1 MKHNL
6 PKTAIGYRALT
17 GTLMAMGLFVCLPQ
31 SAWAAQ
37 PKPELQEQTNGVRGR
52 VVDEN
57 GEPLIGVTVRAGQGK
72 ATVTDLDGNYT
83 INVPKG
89 TKLILSYTGY
99 KDQTINAGADAK
111 MVPDVQG
118 LDDVVVI
125 GYGTA
130 KKRDLTG
137 SISQIGAEKLK
148 DRPYGNALASM
159 AGQLSGVNITTTQG
173 APGMAPTIK
182 VRGMSSIN
190 SGTTPLYVIDGI
202 PMEDNT
208 DSGSGANGGSFQ
220 KANRNPLNNINPNDI
235 ESIEVLKDAS
245 SAAIY
250 GSRGANG
257 VVIIT
262 TKTGKAGKTKVDVN
276 YEFGVS
282 RVNRRLKMMNAP
294 EWIEFETAARNN
306 TYATD
311 LKSNPNLKRTDSYTK
326 YYVPDEFSDPD
337 WLARIGNGTDWQDV
351 LLHNALTHNL
361 QVSASG
367 GSEKTQ
373 FMVSANYLNQD
384 GVVDNNPYERYSFR
398 SNINHKFN
406 DRISFAMKL
415 AMTHSKTKPQGLS
428 GKSDAVSLA
437 AQSDPIFP
445 LRVET
450 GSLGFKDPESM
461 WHTFV
466 KYGFQLWHP
475 YSLTREMHKDQR
487 TDNQLMNTYVD
498 WKIIDGLTFRT
509 ALNADNEDTHYSS
522 YWNEGQDWGYS
533 GWVPA
538 TGSFQTLRQFN
549 WDWENTLNYI
559 QSFGDHTITGLLGY
573 TMQKQTLEISSM
585 SANNYP
591 NDLVHTLNAGKV
603 NGGSTSKT
611 AWSLISY
618 LARATYSYKGKYLAS
633 AAIRADGCSRFGK
646 DNRWGYFPSASLA
659 WRASEENF
667 LRNNATWL
675 NNLKFR
681 LSYGQTGNN
690 QIDNYGAI
698 GLLGYS
704 SYVVKG
710 ATAQGLYTS
719 TKPSPKLK
727 WEKTWQVNFGIDFS
741 VLRDRIG
748 GSLDLYYSRTNDL
761 LLNVPVPVLT
771 GFETQLSNIGSLR
784 NQGVEFNLSS
794 HNFVGEF
801 TWTTDFNI
809 SANRNKVLK
818 LGQNNDPIYVN
829 TNSAISK
836 TEVGQPIGNYFGYK
850 AVGVLSTAEAAQ
862 LAANGYSN
870 GDAGWSAPSGS
881 EAGDPKYLDNDHDGK
896 ITANDRVILGNYQPN
911 FTWGMTNTF
920 TYKGFD
926 FSFMLTGSE
935 GGEIMNQNAR
945 FLGEFNGDRNAYK
958 RVSNFW
964 RSDDEPGDG
973 ITPKPRTKYIGVEG
987 QSSSYWVEDGSFWR
1001 LKNIRLGYTFPR
1013 NLTNKIGVEN
1023 LRLYCNLENIYV
1035 HSDYSN
1041 YDPENSTFQSGYRVG
1056 YDYGAY
1062 PTPFTCSFGINV
1074 TF

>member
-1 MKHNL
+1 MKNKKAVTSGVKVL
-6 PKTAIGYRALT
+6 VAPLI
-17 GTLMAMGLFVCLPQ
+17 AMGFAVCMPQ
-31 SAWAAQ
+31 TANAAPRQ
-37 PKPELQEQTNGVRGR
+37 AVQEQDGVVKGH

-57 GEPLIGVTVRAGQGK
+57 GEPLIGVTVRAKGGQ
-72 ATVTDLDGNYT
+72 ATITDIDGNYT

-89 TKLILSYTGY
+89 TPLTISYTGY
-99 KDQTINAGADAK
+99 KDMQTTAGANVS
-111 MVPDVQG
+111 MEPDVQG

-137 SISQIGAEKLK
+137 SISQVNADQLK
-148 DRPYGNALASM
+148 DRPYGNALQSM
-159 AGQLSGVNITTTQG
+159 AGQVSGVNITTTQG
-173 APGMAPTIK
+173 APGMAPTVK

-190 SGTTPLYVIDGI
+190 SGTSPLYVIDGI
-202 PMEDNT
+202 PLEDGTSSTGTN
-208 DSGSGANGGSFQ
+208 GSNFQ
-220 KANRNPLNNINPNDI
+220 EANRNPLNNINPNDI

-262 TKTGKAGKTKVDVN
+262 TKTGKAGRTKVDVN
-276 YEFGVS
+276 YEFGISKVT
-282 RVNRRLKMMNAP
+282 RKIDMMNAH

-311 LKSNPNLKRTDSYTK
+311 LKSNPNLTRTSSYTK
-326 YYVPDEFSDPD
+326 YYVPDEFSDQE
-337 WLARIGNGTDWQDV
+337 WLDRIGDGTDWQDV
-351 LLHNALTHNL
+351 LLHTAYTHNV

-373 FMVSANYLNQD
+373 FMISANYLNQD
-384 GVVDNNPYERYSFR
+384 GVVDENPYQRYSFR

-406 DRISFAMKL
+406 DHVSFAMKL
-415 AMTHSKTKPQGLS
+415 AMTQSKTKPQGLS

-437 AQSDPIFP
+437 CQSDPIFP

-450 GSLGFKDPESM
+450 GSLGFKDPESI

-475 YSLTREMHKDQR
+475 YSLTREMKKDQR
-487 TDNQLMNTYVD
+487 TNTQLMNTYVD
-498 WKIIDGLTFRT
+498 WKIIDGLVFRS
-509 ALNADNEDTHYSS
+509 AINADNEDTHYSS

-533 GWVPA
+533 GWVAA

-549 WDWENTLNYI
+549 WAWENTLNYS
-559 QSFGDHTITGLLGY
+559 QTFGDHSVTGLLGY
-573 TMQKQTLEISSM
+573 TMQKQTLELSTM

-591 NDLVHTLNAGKV
+591 NDMVHTLNAGKV
-603 NGGSTSKT
+603 NSGSTTKT
-611 AWSLISY
+611 EWSIISY
-618 LARATYSYKGKYLAS
+618 LARATYAYKGKYLAS

-667 LRNNATWL
+667 LANNVDWL

-698 GLLGYS
+698 GLLDYS
-704 SYVVKG
+704 SYVVDG
-710 ATAQGLYTS
+710 ATAQGMYTN
-719 TKPSPKLK
+719 TKPSSKLK

-741 VLRDRIG
+741 VLRDRLG

-761 LLNVPVPVLT
+761 LLNVPIPVLT
-771 GFETQLSNIGSLR
+771 GFQTQLDNVGSLR
-784 NQGVEFNLSS
+784 NQGIEFNLNS

-818 LGQNNDPIYVN
+818 LGQNDDPIYVN

-850 AVGVLSTAEAAQ
+850 AVGVLSTAEYNQ
-862 LAANGYSN
+862 LQQNGYNN
-870 GDAGWSAPSGS
+870 GNAGWSAPSGS
-881 EAGDPKYLDNDHDGK
+881 EAGDPKYLDANGDGK
-896 ITANDRVILGNYQPN
+896 ITADDRVILGNYQPN

-958 RVSNFW
+958 RVYNFW
-964 RSDDEPGDG
+964 RSDENPGDG
-973 ITPKPRTKYIGVEG
+973 ITPKPRTTYIGVEG

-1013 NLTNKIGVEN
+1013 QLVNKVGISN
-1023 LRLYCNLENIYV
+1023 LRIYCNLENVYV
-1035 HSDYSN
+1035 HTDYSN
-1041 YDPENSTFQSGYRVG
+1041 YDPENSTFQTGYRVG

-1062 PTPFTCSFGINV
+1062 PTPFTCSFGINL